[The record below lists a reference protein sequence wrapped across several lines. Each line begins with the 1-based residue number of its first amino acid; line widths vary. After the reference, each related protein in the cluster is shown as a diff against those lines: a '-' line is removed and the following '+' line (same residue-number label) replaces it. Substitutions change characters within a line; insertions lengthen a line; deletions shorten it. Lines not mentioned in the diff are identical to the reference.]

1 MNNIQPY
8 GAVSEEQV
16 RKLER
21 RYHIQ
26 LPAGYREFLLTYGGG
41 DVEVREENRI
51 LIPDQDTYVSAN
63 LLFGFQCCE
72 ACQMIPCMDMF
83 IDDMVEN
90 TLIIGEAIEH
100 GFFILLCEGDEDAGA
115 IYYWDHTYEL
125 ESSSDECNTYW
136 VADSFE
142 EFLAMLETPKK

>member
-51 LIPDQDTYVSAN
+51 LIPGTRMPEPS
-63 LLFGFQCCE
+63 
-72 ACQMIPCMDMF
+72 
-83 IDDMVEN
+83 
-90 TLIIGEAIEH
+90 IIGIIHMNWRVPATKAIPT
-100 GFFILLCEGDEDAGA
+100 GLPIRLRNSSPC
-115 IYYWDHTYEL
+115 WKRRKNRK
-125 ESSSDECNTYW
+125 SSDSPDAAC
-136 VADSFE
+136 AASG
-142 EFLAMLETPKK
+142 LL

>member
-1 MNNIQPY
+1 MSPAEGGVHMKFLTPY

-63 LLFGFQCCE
+63 LLF
-72 ACQMIPCMDMF
+72 
-83 IDDMVEN
+83 
-90 TLIIGEAIEH
+90 
-100 GFFILLCEGDEDAGA
+100 
-115 IYYWDHTYEL
+115 
-125 ESSSDECNTYW
+125 
-136 VADSFE
+136 
-142 EFLAMLETPKK
+142 

>member
-1 MNNIQPY
+1 MKFLTPY

-63 LLFGFQCCE
+63 LLFEFQCCE

-125 ESSSDECNTYW
+125 ESSSDEGNTYW

-142 EFLAMLETPKK
+142 EFLAMLETTKK